1 MPKSPNPNLNPDNN
15 YNLNVRIPGW
25 MKLEIIELCEK
36 NGWSIQQWASVR
48 LLVALREGQG
58 VPPAPRGLVPLPT
71 TADQIRAYAQGER
84 LLGPCGGVWPC
95 GFVESDVTVVSGVE
109 FCGSCGVRV

>member
-1 MPKSPNPNLNPDNN
+1 MPKSPNPNLNPDSN

-48 LLVALREGQG
+48 LLVALREGKG
-58 VPPAPRGLVPLPT
+58 LPGEPRGVVPLPT
-71 TADQIRAYAQGER
+71 TADEIRAHLSGDR
-84 LLGPCGGVWPC
+84 LFGPCGECWPC
-95 GFVESDVTVVSGVE
+95 GFVESGGVFVGGFE
-109 FCGSCGVRV
+109 FCSVCGVRV

>member
-1 MPKSPNPNLNPDNN
+1 MPKSPNTDLDPDSS

-36 NGWSIQQWASVR
+36 HGWSIQEWASVR

-58 VPPAPRGLVPLPT
+58 VPPAPRGVAPLPT
-71 TADQIRAYAQGER
+71 TADQIRAFALGER
-84 LLGPCGGVWPC
+84 LFGPCGGVWPC
-95 GFVESDVTVVSGVE
+95 GFVEGGSQVVGGVE
-109 FCGSCGVRV
+109 FCGVCGVRV